1 MKLLATIKSVEI
13 TRTFPHPDGTFGNV
27 YGVTIESGNDTI
39 IAETFRDADSQ
50 KRHGIVPGAIG
61 TAIIDFA
68 VRPWTDK
75 QGKAHYSQ
83 DIRLNRF
90 DLANQN
96 IRTDAPATEAAP
108 AAAETQAP
116 APTAEQVK
124 AEAEAAVEQA
134 KVEGSDLPF

>member
-1 MKLLATIKSVEI
+1 MKILATIKSVEI
-13 TRTFPHPDGTFGNV
+13 TRTFQHQDGTFGNV

-96 IRTDAPATEAAP
+96 IRTDKPANEP
-108 AAAETQAP
+108 SQAEVAQAM
-116 APTAEQVK
+116 
-124 AEAEAAVEQA
+124 AEAEQEREQA
-134 KVEGSDLPF
+134 HEATIDPNAVTF

>member
-39 IAETFRDADSQ
+39 IAETFRDAESQ

-96 IRTDAPATEAAP
+96 IRTDAPATEQKPQDNPPAAP
-108 AAAETQAP
+108 AAH
-116 APTAEQVK
+116 
-124 AEAEAAVEQA
+124 AEAEQPQEA
-134 KVEGSDLPF
+134 KTEGTNLPF

>member
-13 TRTFPHPDGTFGNV
+13 TRTFPHQDGTFGNV

-96 IRTDAPATEAAP
+96 IRTDAPATEQKP
-108 AAAETQAP
+108 QDNPLLPRMTQESP
-116 APTAEQVK
+116 Q
-124 AEAEAAVEQA
+124 EQA
-134 KVEGSDLPF
+134 HEATIDPNAVTF

>member
-96 IRTDAPATEAAP
+96 IRTDAPATEQKP
-108 AAAETQAP
+108 QEVDLTQVPGQPVEGAQP
-116 APTAEQVK
+116 AEQPQ
-124 AEAEAAVEQA
+124 EA
-134 KVEGSDLPF
+134 KTEGSNLPF

>member
-50 KRHGIVPGAIG
+50 KRNGIVPGAIG

-96 IRTDAPATEAAP
+96 IRTAYEHYQQSGNPKVMLIDTYTAIGENLNVDGIHLTE
-108 AAAETQAP
+108 QG
-116 APTAEQVK
+116 Q
-124 AEAEAAVEQA
+124 
-134 KVEGSDLPF
+134 D

>member
-39 IAETFRDADSQ
+39 IAETFRDAESQ

-96 IRTDAPATEAAP
+96 IRTDAPATEPKPQDNPPAAP
-108 AAAETQAP
+108 AAP
-116 APTAEQVK
+116 ADHAEQPQ
-124 AEAEAAVEQA
+124 EANINPET
-134 KVEGSDLPF
+134 GLPF

>member
-1 MKLLATIKSVEI
+1 MKILATIESVEI

-96 IRTDAPATEAAP
+96 IRTDAPATEQKPQDNPPAAP
-108 AAAETQAP
+108 AAP
-116 APTAEQVK
+116 ADPAEQPQ
-124 AEAEAAVEQA
+124 EA
-134 KVEGSDLPF
+134 KTEGTNLPF

>member
-96 IRTDAPATEAAP
+96 IRTDAPATEQKPQDNPPAAP
-108 AAAETQAP
+108 AAP
-116 APTAEQVK
+116 
-124 AEAEAAVEQA
+124 AEAEQPQEA
-134 KVEGSDLPF
+134 KTEGDKLPF

>member
-13 TRTFPHPDGTFGNV
+13 TRTFQHQDGTFGNV

-96 IRTDAPATEAAP
+96 IRTDAPATEQKP
-108 AAAETQAP
+108 QEVDLTQVPGQPVEGAQP
-116 APTAEQVK
+116 AEQPQ
-124 AEAEAAVEQA
+124 EA
-134 KVEGSDLPF
+134 KTEGTNLPF

>member
-13 TRTFPHPDGTFGNV
+13 TRTFQHQDGTFGNV

-96 IRTDAPATEAAP
+96 IRTDAPATEQKPQDNPPAAP
-108 AAAETQAP
+108 AAP
-116 APTAEQVK
+116 ADTAEQPQ
-124 AEAEAAVEQA
+124 EA
-134 KVEGSDLPF
+134 KTEGSDLPF

>member
-1 MKLLATIKSVEI
+1 MKILATIKSIEI
-13 TRTFPHPDGTFGNV
+13 TRTYQRQDQSWGNV
-27 YGVTIESGNDTI
+27 YGVTFESGNDTI
-39 IAETFRDADSQ
+39 IAETFRDTESQ
-50 KRHGIVPGAIG
+50 KRHGIVPGVIG

-96 IRTDAPATEAAP
+96 IRTDTPATEQKPQDNPPAAP
-108 AAAETQAP
+108 AAPAAP
-116 APTAEQVK
+116 ANPAEQPQ
-124 AEAEAAVEQA
+124 EASTES
-134 KVEGSDLPF
+134 SDLPF

>member
-13 TRTFPHPDGTFGNV
+13 TRTFQHQDGTFGNV

-96 IRTDAPATEAAP
+96 IRTDAPANAQPEPSQEEVA
-108 AAAETQAP
+108 QAM
-116 APTAEQVK
+116 
-124 AEAEAAVEQA
+124 AEAEQEREQA
-134 KVEGSDLPF
+134 HEATIDPNAVSF

>member
-13 TRTFPHPDGTFGNV
+13 TRTFQHQDGTFGNV

-39 IAETFRDADSQ
+39 IAETFRDAESQ

-96 IRTDAPATEAAP
+96 IRTDAPATEQKPQDNPQGP
-108 AAAETQAP
+108 AEGSQP
-116 APTAEQVK
+116 
-124 AEAEAAVEQA
+124 
-134 KVEGSDLPF
+134 VEGEINPETGLPF